1 MNLLP
6 VTGRLLFLAVCFSP
20 LVQTIDASAAEA
32 NPAPPRI
39 TGSLSSN
46 GLPRLAFP
54 YPAAQEYTVYGAP
67 EAGGPYTTPV
77 PGLLSGPTFT
87 VTNPAARGFYQVSV
101 TSMSSNALLSATVL
115 NRLTYGPSPADIARI
130 ASIGP
135 EQFIAE
141 QLAGDHGGFGHRPAH
156 HQRAATRAAVDQL
169 DSRVGQWHRQQHQLL
184 PLSERGWARVY
195 R

>member
-1 MNLLP
+1 MMYTLP
-6 VTGRLLFLAVCFSP
+6 ASARLLLLAVCVSP

-39 TGSLSSN
+39 TGSLTSN

-54 YPAAQEYTVYGAP
+54 YPAAQEYTIYGAP
-67 EAGGPYTTPV
+67 EVGGPYTSPV

-101 TSMSSNALLSATVL
+101 TPMSSNALFSATVL
-115 NRLTYGPSPADIARI
+115 NRLTYGPSPADIDRI

-135 EQFIAE
+135 QQFIAE
-141 QLAGDHGGFGHRPAH
+141 QLA
-156 HQRAATRAAVDQL
+156 
-169 DSRVGQWHRQQHQLL
+169 
-184 PLSERGWARVY
+184 
-195 R
+195 